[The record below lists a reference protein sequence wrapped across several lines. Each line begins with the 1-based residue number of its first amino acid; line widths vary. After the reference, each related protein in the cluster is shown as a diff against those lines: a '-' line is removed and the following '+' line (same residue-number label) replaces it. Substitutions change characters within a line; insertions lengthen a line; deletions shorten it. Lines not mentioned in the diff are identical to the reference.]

1 MTVEFSAAGNLDVLL
16 EIITAKQFDALL
28 KIDQVE
34 AITSFKKSYIYRE
47 MAAGTFPPSTSV
59 GGGTRW
65 YLSDVLTWVLAQRR
79 TQPWVPGGSSG
90 VTGRFFQTGT
100 KRAPITDC
108 RCSATNTIEVNA

>member
-59 GGGTRW
+59 GGGHALVPERCP
-65 YLSDVLTWVLAQRR
+65 DVGSCAKAHPTMGA
-79 TQPWVPGGSSG
+79 GG
-90 VTGRFFQTGT
+90 
-100 KRAPITDC
+100 
-108 RCSATNTIEVNA
+108 

>member
-16 EIITAKQFDALL
+16 EIITSKQFDALL

-47 MAAGTFPPSTSV
+47 MAAGTFPPSTPV

-79 TQPWVPGGSSG
+79 TQPWVPEGGIRADRQVFSNG
-90 VTGRFFQTGT
+90 HQTGT
-100 KRAPITDC
+100 
-108 RCSATNTIEVNA
+108 NH

>member
-79 TQPWVPGGSSG
+79 TQPWAPAGEFRGDRKVFSNGH
-90 VTGRFFQTGT
+90 QTGT
-100 KRAPITDC
+100 
-108 RCSATNTIEVNA
+108 NH